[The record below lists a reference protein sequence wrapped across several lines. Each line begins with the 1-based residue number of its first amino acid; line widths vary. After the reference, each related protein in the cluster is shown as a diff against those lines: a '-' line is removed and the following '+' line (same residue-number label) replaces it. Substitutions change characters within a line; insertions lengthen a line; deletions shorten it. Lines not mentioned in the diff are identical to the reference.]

1 MNKTDIEQMI
11 RLATKE
17 HQHHNG
23 YDFVKSGD
31 KIKVTG
37 KLFGYRLELYIDTSN
52 EMDETF
58 EFDVNKP
65 FIDAVALHFMSEEF
79 VASEYD
85 ASDIWIVVKIDF
97 GKASRCDVTVGLGK
111 TREFEYHGFLR
122 LYTFD
127 LDVEYV
133 DEDDDC
139 MEVQLTLTSGNLE
152 KLIKKSEEL

>member
-1 MNKTDIEQMI
+1 MNKNDIEQMI

-31 KIKVTG
+31 RIDVTG
-37 KLFGYRLELYIDTSN
+37 SLFGYRLYLYIDTFIKI
-52 EMDETF
+52 DDTF
-58 EFDVNKP
+58 EFNINKP
-65 FIDAVALHFMSEEF
+65 FIDAVTSHFTSELF
-79 VASEYD
+79 VASGCD
-85 ASDIWIVVKIDF
+85 ASSIWILVKIAF
-97 GKASRCDVTVGLGK
+97 GKESRCDVTVGLGK
-111 TREFEYHGFLR
+111 TREFEYHSSLG
-122 LYTFD
+122 LYTFS

-139 MEVQLTLTSGNLE
+139 VALQGSMTSGNLE